1 MPERAAGSPDPT
13 AQTAADIAAA
23 CAALTSLLRGAH
35 VDDVAVVD
43 GTDDLLLFVRPPA
56 DHDGESKRTALQIA
70 VGGRRGR
77 VTTTRRRFPRHAFV
91 TGPRVDALR
100 RLLEG
105 AVFEEALERTGDRA
119 CRIRLSTATGTPVDI
134 HAELHGARGLWAL
147 CDADGTIRALSRLP
161 GGRGAR
167 LRPGALYEPPPPPPA
182 DPVGDPVTE
191 PAARDPEAYLADLDE
206 AFRSADRSREEAAER
221 EELNKVLDREEK
233 RRAHRLDGLRR
244 QAELARDPA
253 LLRRDADLI
262 LAYCHGPL
270 ATEPTLELPDPEDPD
285 RTVTIHRNTTLPPH
299 VEAERLYRDARRRE
313 DGQAIAAARL
323 AEAQSA
329 VDAVRRVRAV
339 FEAGDLVEVRT
350 QLEQAGVVE
359 PRRPKAPDAAA
370 QKLRK
375 LTGGENFRR
384 FRTVEGLDVLVGR
397 DDRQNDRLT
406 TRIARGDDVWMHVG
420 RGYAGSHVLI
430 RVPKGRSASLESL
443 LDGATLAVHFS
454 KVRGAATEEVIY
466 TTARNVRKAKGLPP
480 GRVLATRTRSI
491 RVRLEPDRLQRLLDS
506 DPAHPPTR

>member
-1 MPERAAGSPDPT
+1 MPERAAASPEPT

-23 CAALTSLLRGAH
+23 CAALTSLLRDAQ

-43 GTDDLLLFVRPPA
+43 GTDDLLLFVRSPA
-56 DHDGESKRTALQIA
+56 DQDGESRRTAVQIA

-77 VTTTRRRFPRHAFV
+77 VTTTRRRFPRHRFV
-91 TGPRVDALR
+91 TGPRIDTLR
-100 RLLEG
+100 RLL
-105 AVFEEALERTGDRA
+105 VDRTVVDFAGRQGDRA
-119 CRIRLSTATGTPVDI
+119 CSVRLAAEGQPRLVI
-134 HAELHGARGLWAL
+134 HAELHGARGLWVV
-147 CDADGTIRALSRLP
+147 CGEDDTIRALSRLP
-161 GGRGAR
+161 GGRGDR
-167 LRPGALYEPPPPPPA
+167 LRPGARYAPTPAPASARAAEGHTPP
-182 DPVGDPVTE
+182 GH
-191 PAARDPEAYLADLDE
+191 DPEQFLAALDDDL
-206 AFRSADRSREEAAER
+206 RGADRAREEALEQQELLRALER
-221 EELNKVLDREEK
+221 EE
-233 RRAHRLDGLRR
+233 RRRRRRHDGLLR
-244 QAELARDPA
+244 QQELAADPA

-262 LAYCHGPL
+262 LAYGHGPS
-270 ATEPTLELPDPEDPD
+270 ATLPVLVVPDPENPD
-285 RTVTIHRNTTLPPH
+285 RALRIDRDPELLPH
-299 VEAERLYRDARRRE
+299 VQAERLYREARRLE
-313 DGQAIAAARL
+313 DGREVAAARL
-323 AEAQSA
+323 DEAE
-329 VDAVRRVRAV
+329 RAV
-339 FEAGDLVEVRT
+339 MALAPLRAALDAGDLESTRT
-350 QLEQAGVVE
+350 GLEHQGVLQ
-359 PRRPKAPDAAA
+359 PRRPKAPDAAT

-384 FRTVEGLDVLVGR
+384 FRTEEGLDVLVGR

-454 KVRGAATEEVIY
+454 KVRGAATEEVLY
-466 TTARNVRKAKGLPP
+466 TSARNVRKAKGLPP

>member
-1 MPERAAGSPDPT
+1 LAEAREPDQPG
-13 AQTAADIAAA
+13 ASGPTAADVVAA
-23 CAALTSLLRGAH
+23 CRALTSILRGAR
-35 VDDVAVVD
+35 VEDLAILD
-43 GTDDLLLFVRPPA
+43 GTDDLLLFLRDGA
-56 DHDGESKRTALQIA
+56 DQSAGRVALQIA
-70 VGGRRGR
+70 VGAARGR
-77 VTTTRRRFPRHAFV
+77 VTTTRRRFPRHAFI
-91 TGPRVDALR
+91 TGPRVDSLR
-100 RLLEG
+100 RALDG
-105 AVFEEALERTGDRA
+105 AVFVEAAERPGDRA
-119 CRIRLSTATGTPVDI
+119 CRVRFATSSGDPVDI

-167 LRPGALYEPPPPPPA
+167 LRPGARYEPPPTPPA
-182 DPVGDPVTE
+182 STPGATGNASQE
-191 PAARDPEAYLADLDE
+191 RDPEAVLAGLDE
-206 AFRSADRSREEAAER
+206 AFRTADRAREEAADR
-221 EELNKVLDREEK
+221 EELSKVLDREEK
-233 RRAHRLDGLRR
+233 RRHHRLEGLRR
-244 QAELARDPA
+244 QARQARDPA
-253 LLRRDADLI
+253 SLRRDADMI

-270 ATEPTLELPDPEDPD
+270 AAQPTIEVPDPERPEH
-285 RTVTIHRNTTLPPH
+285 TITIQRDTSLLPH

-313 DGQAIAAARL
+313 DGRAVAAERL
-323 AEAQSA
+323 AEAERA
-329 VDAVRRVRAV
+329 VEALRPVRAT
-339 FEAGDLVEVRT
+339 FEQGDLGQARA
-350 QLEQAGVVE
+350 QLELAGVLE
-359 PRRPKAPDAAA
+359 PRRPKAPDAAT

-406 TRIARGDDVWMHVG
+406 TRIARGDDMWMHVG

-454 KVRGAATEEVIY
+454 KVRGAATEEVLY
-466 TTARNVRKAKGLPP
+466 TAARNVRKAKGLPP
-480 GRVLATRTRSI
+480 GKVLATRTRSI